1 MYEGGRINLF
11 LNLRHRLRCG
21 GGSARGRTSDYRIRR
36 RHCHGSDKGGLKLHR
51 RTKKGGREFS
61 KGIQINYGKKAPPH
75 WAAASNFGYW
85 VFGRRGGGTLVLAK
99 ISQPRACMP
108 PRTPLPRWVSL
119 VLVVHKAAWQ
129 STGQGVRGSRAASS
143 IRPHHTYF
151 FSTLIHCI
159 SICSSH

>member
-1 MYEGGRINLF
+1 MVVVVRVEEPPITASGGDTAMVQTKGKLSSTVGQRRVGENFQRESKSIVERKHHHTGQQLLISGTGFLEGG
-11 LNLRHRLRCG
+11 G
-21 GGSARGRTSDYRIRR
+21 GGD
-36 RHCHGSDKGGLKLHR
+36 
-51 RTKKGGREFS
+51 
-61 KGIQINYGKKAPPH
+61 
-75 WAAASNFGYW
+75 FGTCKCW
-85 VFGRRGGGTLVLAK
+85 PT
-99 ISQPRACMP
+99 RACVP